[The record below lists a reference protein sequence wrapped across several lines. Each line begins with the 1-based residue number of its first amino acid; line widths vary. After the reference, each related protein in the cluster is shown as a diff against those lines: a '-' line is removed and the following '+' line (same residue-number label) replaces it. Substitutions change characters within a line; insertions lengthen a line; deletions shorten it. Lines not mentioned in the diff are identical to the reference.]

1 MLGWLMLFFLLAASG
16 GVAFN
21 YTLARQSSER
31 LVQEYIQQRRMDL
44 QFMANLPTMSMFV
57 MDLRLGLL
65 EEAAF
70 FRQELERT
78 LMRYLEQASMTPPYR
93 LTLLSKDGEVL
104 LDFQNGR
111 IPPVDA
117 PDQPRSLPSDFWSQ
131 TNEDLTFLPSL
142 ELARPFHRKPEGT
155 LTDFFLLLDSV
166 HQNPI
171 GALVFEYQV
180 PLNQLLASEE
190 RILLFNI
197 GWSILGLSALFGIFS
212 LIVDHHI
219 RPLRQLTGAVGEMI
233 QGRLDIP
240 VQKVG
245 FGETGILAASFE
257 TLRQRLSESF
267 AEIQLRNQELA
278 DLLQEQQ
285 RISSQLRE
293 SASRFDQLA
302 EQSRSFVWEVDADGR
317 YTRIS
322 TVVQTVTG
330 HRPEEL
336 LGRHFTEICPET
348 ERAAYLE
355 AFATTMKRGCQ
366 LSLPLKQI
374 IAKDG
379 STAWVNSKGMPLCDA
394 AGRIYGAHGGD
405 TDITKR
411 VQAEQDKEHLQSQ
424 LLHAQKMEAIG
435 TMAGGIAH
443 DFNNLLQVMNGYAQ
457 LLLAKK
463 GQNDPDRKALEQI
476 STTGRRAA
484 TLVSQ
489 LLTFSRKLESQRI
502 PMNLNHEI
510 RETKKMWEQ
519 NLPRT
524 IQVETNLDE
533 PSWSI
538 IADPIQIQ
546 QILLNLVHNAVDAM
560 PDGGELRI
568 STKNIPGNE
577 LPADVHRQGYAGNAV
592 RLCVSDTGHGMDQT
606 TLERIYEPFF
616 TTKEVG
622 KGTGLGLAS
631 AYGIVTSHDGFIQC
645 KSEPGRG
652 TTFQIFLPATE
663 QSEKRSFGEEEDKLV
678 GGTETVLVV
687 DDEPEIRNLTRE
699 VLESGGYS
707 VIHAGSGEEALDIFR
722 KQSAAIDLVVLD
734 LSMPG
739 MGGQRCLLALLAHS
753 PQAKV
758 LIASGF
764 SAQGNAS
771 ELLAQGAA
779 GFIGKPYRMQE
790 LLDTVRRILEQET

>member
-1 MLGWLMLFFLLAASG
+1 MFGWLMLFFLLAASI
-16 GVAFN
+16 GVGFN
-21 YTLARQSSER
+21 YILARQSTER

-70 FRQELERT
+70 FRQELERS
-78 LMRYLEQASMTPPYR
+78 LMRYLEQASVTPPYR
-93 LTLLSKDGEVL
+93 LTLVAKDGETL
-104 LDFQNGR
+104 LDIRNGR
-111 IPPVDA
+111 ILLKDPL
-117 PDQPRSLPSDFWSQ
+117 DQPHPPISELWSQ
-131 TNEDLTFLPSL
+131 AFEDHTFLPSL

-166 HQNPI
+166 HQSPI

-219 RPLRQLTGAVGEMI
+219 RPLRQLTGAVEEMI

-245 FGETGILAASFE
+245 FGETRILATSFE
-257 TLRQRLSESF
+257 ALRQRLSESF
-267 AEIQLRNQELA
+267 EEIQLRNQELA

-293 SASRFDQLA
+293 STSRFDQLA

-317 YTRIS
+317 YIRIS

-336 LGRHFTEICPET
+336 LGKHFTEICPVT

-355 AFATTMKRGCQ
+355 AFAATTEHGRQ

-379 STAWVNSKGMPLCDA
+379 STVWVNSRGMPLRDE

-411 VQAEQDKEHLQSQ
+411 VQAEQDNAHLQSQ
-424 LLHAQKMEAIG
+424 LLHAHKMEAIG

-476 STTGRRAA
+476 STTGRRAV

-502 PMNLNHEI
+502 PMDLNHEI
-510 RETKKMWEQ
+510 RETKKMWQES
-519 NLPRT
+519 LPRM
-524 IQVETNLDE
+524 IQVETDLDE
-533 PSWSI
+533 SIWPI

-546 QILLNLVHNAVDAM
+546 QVLLNLVHNAADAM
-560 PDGGELRI
+560 PGGGVLRI
-568 STKNIPGNE
+568 STKNIPAHD
-577 LPADVHRQGYAGNAV
+577 LPADVRRQDHSGNV
-592 RLCVSDTGHGMDQT
+592 VLLCLSDTGHGMDQK
-606 TLERIYEPFF
+606 TLERIYDPFF

-663 QSEKRSFGEEEDKLV
+663 QSEKRSFGEEEGKLV

-687 DDEPEIRNLTRE
+687 DDVPEIRNLTRE

-734 LSMPG
+734 LNMPG
-739 MGGQRCLLALLAHS
+739 MGGLRCLLDLLAHN
-753 PQAKV
+753 PLAKV
-758 LIASGF
+758 LIASGY
-764 SAQGNAS
+764 SVQGNAS